1 MKILIIEDERSNADR
16 LVRLLGNITTPSN
29 EVIGVANSNRE
40 AMAMLQSDAF
50 APDVILADIQLGDGL
65 SFEALQTA
73 PPNIPVVF
81 TTAYDQYA
89 IQAFGYNGIAYLLK
103 PIDPEELA
111 EALQQVAERQ
121 HRPTDTDQL
130 RELLTALRQNG
141 IRYRERFLI
150 PFRDELKVVSVR
162 EVSHIALVEG
172 GVYLFTNT
180 CKMHPLGYTLE
191 EMEAQ
196 LDPQRF
202 MRVNRQYIVNVDS
215 VQSLVSHFLGKMK
228 LYIRGYA
235 DTEVIIS
242 RAKVPVVKKWLD
254 F

>member
-16 LVRLLGNITTPSN
+16 LVRLLGNITVLTA
-29 EVIGVANSNRE
+29 EVVGVANSNRE

-50 APDVILADIQLGDGL
+50 MPDVILADIQLGDGL
-65 SFEALQTA
+65 SFESLQTA
-73 PPNIPVVF
+73 PPNIPVIF
-81 TTAYDQYA
+81 TTAYEQYA

-103 PIDPEELA
+103 PIDPQELT

-121 HRPTDTDQL
+121 PRPTDTDQL

-180 CKMHPLGYTLE
+180 GKMHPLGYTLE

-215 VQSLVSHFLGKMK
+215 VQSLVSHFLGKMQ
-228 LYIRGYA
+228 LHIRGYA

-242 RAKVPVVKKWLD
+242 RAKVPMVKKWLD
-254 F
+254 S